1 MTEWLLSLEEIIRSS
16 ILDPTTTRATTVTN
30 RLVVVSRV
38 RKARSDSINMKFS
51 ILDLSPYQATV
62 PVVIVIQLATI
73 HLPLSLQWKM
83 IRDFHLPTPVL
94 RKLRLSVN
102 CLVSTSME
110 RQRWASKGQSSSQC
124 QMPRDD

>member
-51 ILDLSPYQATV
+51 ILDLSPTV

-73 HLPLSLQWKM
+73 HLPLSLQ
-83 IRDFHLPTPVL
+83 
-94 RKLRLSVN
+94 
-102 CLVSTSME
+102 
-110 RQRWASKGQSSSQC
+110 
-124 QMPRDD
+124 

>member
-30 RLVVVSRV
+30 RLVVASRV

-73 HLPLSLQWKM
+73 YLPLSLQ
-83 IRDFHLPTPVL
+83 
-94 RKLRLSVN
+94 
-102 CLVSTSME
+102 
-110 RQRWASKGQSSSQC
+110 
-124 QMPRDD
+124 

>member
-62 PVVIVIQLATI
+62 PIVIVIQRATI
-73 HLPLSLQWKM
+73 HLPLSLQ
-83 IRDFHLPTPVL
+83 
-94 RKLRLSVN
+94 
-102 CLVSTSME
+102 
-110 RQRWASKGQSSSQC
+110 
-124 QMPRDD
+124 